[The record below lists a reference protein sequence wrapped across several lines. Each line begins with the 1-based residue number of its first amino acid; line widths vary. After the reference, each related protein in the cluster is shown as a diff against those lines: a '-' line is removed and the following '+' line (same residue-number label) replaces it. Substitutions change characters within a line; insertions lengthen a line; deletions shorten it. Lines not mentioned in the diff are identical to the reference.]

1 MQRLSHLMR
10 HHISIPCLG
19 TKAMTGSDVTLLRQL
34 VGVGAR
40 EEDGTPSLLVIAF
53 RF

>member
-1 MQRLSHLMR
+1 
-10 HHISIPCLG
+10 
-19 TKAMTGSDVTLLRQL
+19 MTGSDVTPMRQL

-40 EEDGTPSLLVIAF
+40 EEGGTPSLLVIAF